1 MRSSGSYRTSREK
14 RIPIGNPK
22 QREDNL
28 GTCAYSE
35 PRETAVASFEDG
47 LAAITH
53 RSIGL
58 GHAYAFGVD
67 LGAYFLK
74 GYNNREEGL
83 ARSYVNGFE
92 PAVDVFLRMLRGIYR
107 EGEPDAVTLGTVPFG
122 KSLALLITHDIDYGP
137 SIDNALAYAA
147 FEKQRGVTA
156 TYFVQTKYIRDYD
169 DQVVLQQEGD
179 SPIRQIADLGME
191 VASHS
196 VSHSKTFNKFPIG
209 TGEEQYPDY
218 RPSSATTK

>member
-1 MRSSGSYRTSREK
+1 MRFSPMAAAKWQFSDEREK
-14 RIPIGNPK
+14 TIPVGNPG

-53 RSIGL
+53 RSIGE

-92 PAVDVFLRMLRGIYR
+92 PADRCV
-107 EGEPDAVTLGTVPFG
+107 PADAAGNLPEKANLT
-122 KSLALLITHDIDYGP
+122 P
-137 SIDNALAYAA
+137 SPWARSRS
-147 FEKQRGVTA
+147 E
-156 TYFVQTKYIRDYD
+156 
-169 DQVVLQQEGD
+169 
-179 SPIRQIADLGME
+179 SPW
-191 VASHS
+191 HC
-196 VSHSKTFNKFPIG
+196 
-209 TGEEQYPDY
+209 
-218 RPSSATTK
+218 